1 MKTLIIIL
9 LSILS
14 IIVVLLMVAL
24 FTKKNYIVKT
34 EIVINKPKA
43 VVFDYVKLLKNQN
56 EFSVWAKM
64 DPNMKKE
71 FRGTDGTPGFVSAW
85 DSEAKDVGIG
95 EQEILKVLPG
105 ERIDYEIR
113 FIKPFASTS
122 YSSMSTIAVSE
133 SQTKVQWEF
142 NGKMNYPMNMML
154 LFMNMEKAIGN
165 DLNKGL
171 MNLKMILEK

>member
-1 MKTLIIIL
+1 MKTLKIIL
-9 LSILS
+9 VLILS
-14 IIVVLLMVAL
+14 IIAVLLVVAL
-24 FTKKNYIVKT
+24 FTKKEYVVKT

-71 FRGTDGTPGFVSAW
+71 FRGTDGTSGFISAW
-85 DSEAKDVGIG
+85 DSDAKDVGKG
-95 EQEILKVLPG
+95 EQEILTVFPG

-122 YSSMSTIAVSE
+122 YSSLSTVAVSAD
-133 SQTKVQWEF
+133 QTKVQWEF
-142 NGKMNYPMNMML
+142 SGKMKYPMNLML

-171 MNLKMILEK
+171 MNLKVILEK